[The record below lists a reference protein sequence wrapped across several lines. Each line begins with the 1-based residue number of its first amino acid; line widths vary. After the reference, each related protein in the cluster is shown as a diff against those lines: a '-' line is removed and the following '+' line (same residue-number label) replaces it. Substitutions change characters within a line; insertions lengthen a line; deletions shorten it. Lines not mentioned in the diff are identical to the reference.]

1 MTNEEKLDCE
11 LNDLVWRA
19 AIDTLAAQTESDTD
33 LRHFAAATIRASR
46 GGNEMDDK
54 DKLETLDVHAELAR
68 IREQHKHDAM
78 EFVRKFVVDL
88 CDHPMYL
95 RSNSKKARQF
105 DILFGAACDLA
116 CSQEGGEIEPWETF
130 STKLASADPTFPV
143 WDDDGTPEQFRKQI
157 ISAFEFV
164 VRQPGFSFVGLARA
178 IQDAKHREELR
189 AVRRRLGL
197 NQRGK
202 RSAASPSSA
211 EDELKRLL
219 R

>member
-68 IREQHKHDAM
+68 IREQQKHDAM

-105 DILFGAACDLA
+105 DILFEAACDL
-116 CSQEGGEIEPWETF
+116 SVTHGDEEGEPWDSF
-130 STKLASADPTFPV
+130 SLKLASADPAPDFRIF
-143 WDDDGTPEQFRKQI
+143 DDDGTPEKFRKYI
-157 ISAFEFV
+157 IAAFQFV
-164 VRQPGFSFVGLARA
+164 VRQPGFSFVELARA

-197 NQRGK
+197 NARGR
-202 RSAASPSSA
+202 RSASSNA